1 MSRFYLLPF
10 ATHLIALGLLGAF
23 LGGCQSQDETPSK
36 GEATAS
42 GFIALSNEA
51 ALNRVTLALTGMR
64 PSVEELAELSADSD
78 ALNAIARRYV
88 ETPEFGITVKDM
100 YAEILLMRSPRLTL
114 PSIGP
119 LDGQDSIS
127 VRNALAEEPL
137 DLIREVVMSN
147 RPLTEIVTANWTMID
162 DVSSQIWSGF
172 DYDESLGGLQ
182 KVDLTDERP
191 AAGILSTGSFLMRH
205 ESNGANYHRGR
216 ASVITDAFLCEP
228 FGGRDIPITGDV
240 DLSDDVAVADALNSN
255 PQCVACHQIV
265 DPMAQHFWGFRS
277 RLTANQVAR
286 GYTDEGNCAFRTPCY
301 PIPTFAELVR
311 GDGAKPWTV
320 LGLRA
325 PNYWGAE
332 TRSLSDMGSKMAAD
346 PRFAKCAVERF
357 AAYFAQMGREQ
368 LDPDFVGRLQ
378 KEFID
383 SDFDAKHLA
392 LSIVTDEWFLSR
404 GKLAETTLDIPG
416 PQLLRPEQFERF
428 IRQLTGF
435 ELKYFIQQSNYGT
448 ARTLVD
454 DLVGFR
460 AMAGGIDGD
469 LVTKPVHTFTPVR
482 LLVYSMYAQEAAGFI
497 VTSDLE
503 DTSGQP
509 RLLTQVTAVDTGE
522 EAVRNQLVDLI
533 AKIYGRVVP
542 ETNPDV
548 DSLYLLWSSVRND
561 SNELVIEA
569 WKAVLTAMFQSPDA
583 LIY

>member
-1 MSRFYLLPF
+1 MTRCSASKCGYLL
-10 ATHLIALGLLGAF
+10 ALGVF
-23 LGGCQSQDETPSK
+23 VTVVYGCQSNNGKPAM
-36 GEATAS
+36 GELGEG
-42 GFIALSNEA
+42 GFVAMSSEA

-64 PSVEELAELSADSD
+64 PSAEELAELSADSD
-78 ALNAIARRYV
+78 VLNAIAQRYV
-88 ETPEFGITVKDM
+88 ERPEFGETIKDM

-114 PSIGP
+114 PSIGD
-119 LDGQDSIS
+119 LNGQDAIS

-147 RPLTEIVTANWTMID
+147 RPLTEIVTADWSVVD
-162 DVSSQIWSGF
+162 DVSSKIWSGY
-172 DYDESLGGLQ
+172 DYDEALGGRQ
-182 KVDLTDERP
+182 KVDFIDERP
-191 AAGILSTGSFLMRH
+191 VAGILSTGSFLMRH

-216 ASVITDAFLCEP
+216 ASVVTDAFLCEP

-240 DLSDDVAVADALNSN
+240 DLSDDEAVADALNSN

-277 RLTANQVAR
+277 RLVANQVSR
-286 GYTDEGNCAFRTPCY
+286 GYTDDGNCAFRTPCY
-301 PIPTFAELVR
+301 PIATFAELVR

-325 PNYWGAE
+325 PNYWGSE
-332 TRSLSDMGSKMAAD
+332 TQTLSDMGSEMAAD

-357 AAYFAQMGREQ
+357 AAYFAQMGREE

-383 SDFDAKHLA
+383 SNFDAKHLA

-404 GKLAETTLDIPG
+404 GKGADTSPDIPG

-428 IRQLTGF
+428 ISQLTGF

-503 DTSGQP
+503 GSSGQP
-509 RLLTQVTAVDTGE
+509 RLLTRVTVMDTE
-522 EAVRNQLVDLI
+522 EATVRDQLVDLI
-533 AKIYGRVVP
+533 VHIYGRVVR

-548 DSLYLLWSSVRND
+548 DSLYQLWSSVRND
-561 SNELVIEA
+561 SNELVVEA
-569 WKAVLTAMFQSPDA
+569 GKLF
-583 LIY
+583 